1 MTQLWLVRAEGGSLT
16 ERFIE
21 GGYVAIGWDELGDL
35 SDLRY
40 YDTLVNMVNDAYLDI
55 GRGAVS
61 NWAGQVARF
70 VLEIDSEDFVLTP
83 SEDYR
88 VLRFG
93 RIRPSGRYYFDYLDE
108 DDYRHRFPVD
118 WRVRQIRRADLS
130 LEFQTTLRSPQTVV
144 PMRQHVPE
152 FLRLVNE

>member
-1 MTQLWLVRAEGGSLT
+1 MTQLWLVRAEGGTLT

-21 GGYVAIGWDELGDL
+21 GGYVAIGWDALGDL

-40 YDTLVNMVNDAYLDI
+40 CDTLVNMVNDFYPDE
-55 GRGAVS
+55 GREAV
-61 NWAGQVARF
+61 NNLAGQVASF
-70 VLEIDSEDFVLTP
+70 VLKIDSEDFVLTP
-83 SEDYR
+83 SADSQ

-93 RIRPSGRYYFDYLDE
+93 RIPPEGSYYFDNFDE

-118 WRVRQIRRADLS
+118 WRVRPIRRADLS
-130 LEFQTTLRSPQTVV
+130 PEFQKTMRSPKTVV
-144 PMRQHVPE
+144 SLRHHVPE

>member
-1 MTQLWLVRAEGGSLT
+1 MTQLWLVRAEGGTLT

-21 GGYVAIGWDELGDL
+21 GGYVAIGWDALGDL

-40 YDTLVNMVNDAYLDI
+40 RDTLVNMVNDFYPDKE
-55 GRGAVS
+55 RDTVT
-61 NWAGQVARF
+61 NWAGQIASF

-83 SEDYR
+83 SADSQ

-93 RIRPSGRYYFDYLDE
+93 RIPPKGSYYFDNFDE

-118 WRVRQIRRADLS
+118 WRVRPIRRADLS
-130 LEFQTTLRSPQTVV
+130 PEFQK
-144 PMRQHVPE
+144 PMRSLLTVASLRHHVPE